1 MNGHF
6 HSKVG
11 GESRLVLSFRND
23 PILSLSRNSNGS
35 GKNFHLSYF
44 DGFPNWDKGN
54 VRSWSPPSLLISSRY
69 LHSRWWT
76 VWADWRRW
84 RPSSRRWCQR
94 LRALSGSLWNT
105 TVRTDWGKANKMN
118 IYLKVAFSSKLLFFN
133 IQMEAKNGTL
143 KNNEYKF
150 SPNTFDGSSLYG
162 FP

>member
-1 MNGHF
+1 MIP
-6 HSKVG
+6 
-11 GESRLVLSFRND
+11 SFLCQEIQMEVEKIFIFPTLTASLIEIREMSDLD
-23 PILSLSRNSNGS
+23 P
-35 GKNFHLSYF
+35 
-44 DGFPNWDKGN
+44 
-54 VRSWSPPSLLISSRY
+54 PPSLLISSRY